1 MKKLI
6 ITLAVALS
14 TLSSF
19 AGEGNVSSRVLDA
32 FNAQFNTAKEVTWST
47 GANFY
52 KASFVFNNQHVYAF
66 YNLDGE
72 LLGLTRYIS
81 SLNLPVSLQ
90 ADLKKD
96 YSEYWIADLFEVSN
110 SEGTYYYITVEN
122 ADSSLVLKS
131 DSNNDWK
138 VYQKLTKS

>member
-6 ITLAVALS
+6 VTLAVALS

-19 AGEGNVSSRVLDA
+19 AGEGNVNSRVLDA
-32 FNAQFNTAKEVTWST
+32 FNAQFNSAKEVTWSA
-47 GANFY
+47 GSNFY

-96 YSEYWIADLFEVSN
+96 YSDFWIADLFEVSN
-110 SEGTYYYITVEN
+110 TEGTYYYITVEN
-122 ADSSLVLKS
+122 ADYSIVLKS
-131 DSNNDWK
+131 DSNNDWT